1 VTEREFLI
9 DSLRRLNRIEIAYML
24 TRSMASNHWGIP
36 RTTHDLD
43 FVIQLPSAVVPKLVD
58 EFKGDFLVDREIV
71 ERIYRPPHHF
81 NAIDQRSFLKLDF
94 WLLKP
99 EPFDRSMFDR
109 RIRVSYFGEPAWI
122 VTAED
127 IILQKLFWDKMG
139 PSNQQLNDVA
149 GVIAVQA
156 GTLDLDYLRHW
167 AAELRVRSKLE
178 DVLAGRIKP
187 KAT

>member
-1 VTEREFLI
+1 MTERELLI
-9 DSLRRLNRIEIAYML
+9 DSLQRLNRIEIAYML
-24 TRSMASNHWGIP
+24 TGSMASNHWGIP

-43 FVIQLPSAVVPKLVD
+43 FVIQLPSAIVPKLVE
-58 EFKGDFLVDREIV
+58 EFEADFLLDREIV

-99 EPFDRSMFDR
+99 EPFDRTMFDR
-109 RIRVSYFGEPAWI
+109 RIRGSYFGEPAWI

-127 IILQKLFWDKMG
+127 IILQKLHWERIS
-139 PSNQQLNDVA
+139 PSTQQLNNVA

-156 GTLDLDYLRHW
+156 GALDLDYLRHW
-167 AAELRVRSKLE
+167 AAELRVQSKLE